1 MDKNNNET
9 VKITNIIVTKRAS
22 DYHACLEN
30 HPGIWGCGRNI
41 YEAIGNVIMNHPER
55 FNLKIVEEE

>member
-1 MDKNNNET
+1 MKN
-9 VKITNIIVTKRAS
+9 VKITNITITKRAS

-41 YEAIGNVIMNHPER
+41 YEAIGNVIMNHPDR
-55 FNLKIVEEE
+55 FNLKIVEE

>member
-1 MDKNNNET
+1 MNNNEN
-9 VKITNIIVTKRAS
+9 VKITNITITKRAS

-41 YEAIGNVIMNHPER
+41 YEAIGNVIMNHPDR
-55 FNLKIVEEE
+55 FNLKIVEEK